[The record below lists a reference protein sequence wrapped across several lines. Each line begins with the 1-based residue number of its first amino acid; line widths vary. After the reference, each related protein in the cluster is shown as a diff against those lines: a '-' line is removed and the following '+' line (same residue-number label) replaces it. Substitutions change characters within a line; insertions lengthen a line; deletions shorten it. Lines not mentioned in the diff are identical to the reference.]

1 MLGGRTPRYEDLA
14 QLRYTRMVIEES
26 MRLFPPAHIISRQP
40 VADDEILGHR
50 IPAGSEV
57 MILPWLLHR
66 KPALWENPACF
77 DPERF
82 APERAARRPRF
93 AYVPFGAGPRICIGA
108 AFAITEAMI
117 ILATI
122 VQRYRLRL
130 KPGFPVEPQGLITL
144 RPRHGL
150 RMILEQR
157 TDPAAP
163 RAELNSERR
172 A

>member
-1 MLGGRTPRYEDLA
+1 
-14 QLRYTRMVIEES
+14 
-26 MRLFPPAHIISRQP
+26 
-40 VADDEILGHR
+40 
-50 IPAGSEV
+50 

-66 KPALWENPACF
+66 KPALWEEPDRF

-93 AYVPFGAGPRICIGA
+93 AYIPFGAGPRICIGA
-108 AFAITEAMI
+108 AFAMTEVMI

-122 VQRYRLRL
+122 AQRYRLRL

-150 RMILEQR
+150 PMTL
-157 TDPAAP
+157 
-163 RAELNSERR
+163 ERR
-172 A
+172 TGVKAAA